1 MTIPT
6 RKKTIPKAATT
17 PLYLSMSKVTTPWD
31 CRNPLT
37 RQNRMAEQTV
47 NTGVGCPE
55 DQMVENSDF
64 ILFISPC
71 FICKGKTM
79 DLLK

>member
-17 PLYLSMSKVTTPWD
+17 TLCLSMSKVTTPWD

-37 RQNRMAEQTV
+37 RQNRKAEQTV

-55 DQMVENSDF
+55 DQTVENSDY
-64 ILFISPC
+64 ILFFSPC
-71 FICKGKTM
+71 FMCKGKTM